1 MIDAAPAHLR
11 IVLDI
16 LEKYAP
22 ECEARVFGSR
32 HTHTAKSYSDLD
44 LVLIGR
50 DRLDINQMGKIKE
63 AFQES
68 ILPYRVDVLDWYA
81 ISPEFQ
87 KVIENNGYEI
97 IQKRH
102 KLP

>member
-1 MIDAAPAHLR
+1 MIDITPAHLQ

-16 LEKYAP
+16 IETYAP
-22 ECEARVFGSR
+22 ECEVRVFGSR
-32 HTHTAKSYSDLD
+32 QTHSAKPYSDLD
-44 LVLIGR
+44 LVLVGR
-50 DRLDINQMGKIKE
+50 DRLDVNQIAKIKE

-87 KVIENNGYEI
+87 KVIENSGYET
-97 IQKRH
+97 IQQRGKP
-102 KLP
+102 L

>member
-1 MIDAAPAHLR
+1 MIDIAPEHLR

-22 ECEARVFGSR
+22 ECETRVFGSR
-32 HTHTAKSYSDLD
+32 YTYRAKPYSDLD
-44 LVLIGR
+44 LVLIGK
-50 DRLDINQMGKIKE
+50 DRLDVNQIAKITE

-68 ILPYRVDVLDWYA
+68 TLPYRVDVLDWYA